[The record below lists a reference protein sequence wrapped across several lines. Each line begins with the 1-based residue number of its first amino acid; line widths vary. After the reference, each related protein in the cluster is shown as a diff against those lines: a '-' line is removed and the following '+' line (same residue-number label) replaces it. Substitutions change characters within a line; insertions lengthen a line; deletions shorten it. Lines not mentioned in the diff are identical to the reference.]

1 MQIAQ
6 ALAGFSAGEADIL
19 RRAMGKKKRAELE
32 KQKER
37 FVNGAIQNGIKK
49 DLANYIFTKIEPFAE
64 YGFNKSHAA
73 AYALI
78 AYQTAYLKTYYKEE
92 FIASTMSTETTNTS
106 KLREFVDELKR
117 LKVEED
123 KRNPNEYLGDAYLGD
138 VSTVSKKA
146 NIVCRDF
153 EYMDGDRVSILV
165 NDEVIVENLTL
176 TYEFRGINLKLKE
189 GFNKIDFVALNQ
201 GSSGPNTAELR
212 IYDDSENLLSANQ
225 WNLATGSTAT
235 LIIVKK

>member
-1 MQIAQ
+1 MINNNSMRFFILIFFLTSYTYSQVESNNRKIDLPPPTKKTLIPPVIKQ
-6 ALAGFSAGEADIL
+6 NPNSFTISKNSSNPQKSIMEQDNEYFADP
-19 RRAMGKKKRAELE
+19 GKK
-32 KQKER
+32 
-37 FVNGAIQNGIKK
+37 
-49 DLANYIFTKIEPFAE
+49 Y
-64 YGFNKSHAA
+64 
-73 AYALI
+73 
-78 AYQTAYLKTYYKEE
+78 
-92 FIASTMSTETTNTS
+92 
-106 KLREFVDELKR
+106 LKR

>member
-1 MQIAQ
+1 MSDISRNNFWNYICSITNSMRFFILIFLFTTYTYSQVESSNRKIELPPPAKKTLIPPVSKQ
-6 ALAGFSAGEADIL
+6 NPNSFTILKNPTNPQKSVMEQDTEYFADP
-19 RRAMGKKKRAELE
+19 GKK
-32 KQKER
+32 
-37 FVNGAIQNGIKK
+37 
-49 DLANYIFTKIEPFAE
+49 Y
-64 YGFNKSHAA
+64 
-73 AYALI
+73 
-78 AYQTAYLKTYYKEE
+78 
-92 FIASTMSTETTNTS
+92 
-106 KLREFVDELKR
+106 LKR

-165 NDEVIVENLTL
+165 NDEVVVENLTL